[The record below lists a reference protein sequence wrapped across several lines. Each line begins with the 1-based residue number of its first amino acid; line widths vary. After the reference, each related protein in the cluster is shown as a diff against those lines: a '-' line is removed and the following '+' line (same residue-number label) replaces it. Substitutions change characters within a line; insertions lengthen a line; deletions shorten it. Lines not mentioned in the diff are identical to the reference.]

1 MIKKKKIQQKLS
13 AKITSMATKMIPNTG
28 KIKSKK
34 VSAQLSSY
42 SLDIKVPTYAHY
54 SKRLVQENNTQA
66 NPYFF

>member
-1 MIKKKKIQQKLS
+1 M
-13 AKITSMATKMIPNTG
+13 ITSMATKMIPNTG